1 MAKKKKTAKTGAS
14 ASNTDIVKFCAF
26 WGLVIAAITAL
37 VSFVLALLGKCGI
50 PIGWAGRAIG
60 VCNTISQIAL
70 LVAVVIP
77 AYRFVCGKRTIY
89 KSLFWFAVIMLVL
102 GLVGIN
108 LAF

>member
-1 MAKKKKTAKTGAS
+1 MAKKKKPAKTGTTT
-14 ASNTDIVKFCAF
+14 SNTDIVKFCAF

-37 VSFVLALLGKCGI
+37 VSFIIALIAKLGV
-50 PIGWAGRAIG
+50 PMGWSGRVIG

-102 GLVGIN
+102 GLVGLN